1 MTRAFVILPLAA
13 FVAVIAVFAWLL
25 LFAEDGARDAST
37 IPSALIGQ
45 PVPDFT
51 LPPVDPS
58 IPGGFATAD
67 LRGEPAIVN
76 VFASWCVPCLAEHPL
91 IAALAKQGW
100 RVYGLN
106 HKDKPEDAR
115 RWLDTHGNP
124 YTAIGADDDGR
135 ASIEWGVTGVPET
148 FIVDAEGVIRFKWA
162 GPLTPDLVANKLQP
176 VLDTVKR

>member
-1 MTRAFVILPLAA
+1 MKRTYVILPLVA
-13 FVAVIAVFAWLL
+13 FVIVVGVFAWLL

-45 PVPDFT
+45 PVPQFD
-51 LPPVDPS
+51 LPAVHPS
-58 IPGGFATAD
+58 LPGGFSAAD
-67 LRGEPAIVN
+67 LKGEPAIVN

-91 IAALAKQGW
+91 IAALAQQGW

-115 RWLDTHGNP
+115 RWLETHGNP
-124 YTAIGADDDGR
+124 YAAVGADTDGR

-162 GPLTPDLVANKLQP
+162 GPLTPELVTTRLQP
-176 VLDTVKR
+176 VLDAVKK